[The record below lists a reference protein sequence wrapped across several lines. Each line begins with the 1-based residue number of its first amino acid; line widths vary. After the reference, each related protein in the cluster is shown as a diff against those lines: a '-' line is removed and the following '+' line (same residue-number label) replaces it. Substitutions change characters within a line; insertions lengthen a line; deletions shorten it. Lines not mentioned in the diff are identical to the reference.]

1 MESPGL
7 CNSRRWNHDV
17 WSHREEG
24 PGHCS
29 ISKNILSF
37 QVWHLW
43 HLGWIMFIEKRFSFE
58 IINDKTRGSKIVLHD
73 RHPAAKTLSSSCR
86 QIDIFYR
93 SRDHTAPPHN
103 SASVS
108 DAVDQ
113 ILRDSSTEKHLLVA
127 VNSSRIV
134 HMNLHKSLLRSML
147 LITWRLWS
155 PGRCKEQGGI
165 IWIDSRD
172 CVWSMLVM
180 LVIERKRRF
189 HLIACVT

>member
-1 MESPGL
+1 
-7 CNSRRWNHDV
+7 
-17 WSHREEG
+17 
-24 PGHCS
+24 
-29 ISKNILSF
+29 
-37 QVWHLW
+37 
-43 HLGWIMFIEKRFSFE
+43 MFIEKRFSFE

-73 RHPAAKTLSSSCR
+73 RHPAAKALSSSCR
-86 QIDIFYR
+86 QIDIFHR

-147 LITWRLWS
+147 LITWRL
-155 PGRCKEQGGI
+155 
-165 IWIDSRD
+165 
-172 CVWSMLVM
+172 
-180 LVIERKRRF
+180 
-189 HLIACVT
+189 